1 MNKNLILRLSLYLL
15 VLAMLVGCI
24 ASCNIVSQNS
34 ESSQTAGTS
43 LEESEKKTESSP
55 DETTEPQDDSDESI
69 SSSVDESESEET
81 TDGTTDPEDTSSAET
96 TSEETTTEETTTEE
110 TTTEEITTAETETN
124 MILGD
129 EVEYASNFTVSKV
142 FDSNMVIQRNEYV
155 RVWGFADE
163 SENGKKVSAYFM
175 GAQADAIIENGEWE
189 VTFYQKYEANK
200 NLGNSLTVR
209 GAEGTE
215 YVFEDILIGD
225 VFMVVGQSNVQFSI
239 SAYLGAEPNLKWTK
253 EQISEDS
260 IIRFNYNSNQQ
271 SEGYPTR
278 GTDEVVKDAINGY
291 GWVKPDATNIDKL
304 SAIGYFIAY
313 QITELTDNGIPVGIS
328 QFSANGRPLSVFM
341 PNELAEELGSDHFS
355 EEKGIYVGNHHTNVE
370 TRYMYNHYI
379 NPFARMPIAGIVWYQ
394 GEAESPTDL
403 ASVYVERFTA
413 LMEYM
418 RSTHNLV
425 NRDFPV
431 FFVEYPSVYKVAGSS
446 SYLDTGR
453 IRATVGMIPYSLSNS
468 YVAVCADLWNDKT
481 NDNNIH
487 PYCKYEQAERVTALM
502 QAVIY
507 GGKTLDEA
515 TGPLL
520 ESYEVSK
527 DKKTVVLKFTNCGE
541 GLTTADG
548 GTVVN
553 GFGGMN
559 NKNAIHYGCIATAEI
574 TAPDTITVTFSRST
588 LGIAYNFVDSNFYGV
603 DVNLCD
609 SYGNPA
615 QGIWIY
621 FGPSN

>member
-1 MNKNLILRLSLYLL
+1 
-15 VLAMLVGCI
+15 VV
-24 ASCNIVSQNS
+24 
-34 ESSQTAGTS
+34 
-43 LEESEKKTESSP
+43 
-55 DETTEPQDDSDESI
+55 
-69 SSSVDESESEET
+69 
-81 TDGTTDPEDTSSAET
+81 
-96 TSEETTTEETTTEE
+96 
-110 TTTEEITTAETETN
+110 
-124 MILGD
+124 
-129 EVEYASNFTVSKV
+129 
-142 FDSNMVIQRNEYV
+142 
-155 RVWGFADE
+155 
-163 SENGKKVSAYFM
+163 
-175 GAQADAIIENGEWE
+175 ADAIN
-189 VTFYQKYEANK
+189 
-200 NLGNSLTVR
+200 
-209 GAEGTE
+209 
-215 YVFEDILIGD
+215 
-225 VFMVVGQSNVQFSI
+225 
-239 SAYLGAEPNLKWTK
+239 
-253 EQISEDS
+253 DS
-260 IIRFNYNSNQQ
+260 
-271 SEGYPTR
+271 
-278 GTDEVVKDAINGY
+278 
-291 GWVKPDATNIDKL
+291 GWVKPDAENIDKF
-304 SAIGYFIAY
+304 SAIGYFIAH
-313 QITELTDNGIPVGIS
+313 QVTELTDNGIPVGIT
-328 QFSANGRPLSVFM
+328 QISANGRPLSVFM
-341 PNELAEELGSDHFS
+341 PNHLAEELQTDTLKKVNVNVDG
-355 EEKGIYVGNHHTNVE
+355 ETVQREIYVDPNYTSVVE

-379 NPFARMPIAGIVWYQ
+379 NPFERMPIAGIVWYQ
-394 GEAESPTDL
+394 GESESKREL
-403 ASVYVERFTA
+403 SSVYVERFTA

-425 NRDFPV
+425 NKEFPV
-431 FFVEYPSVYKVAGSS
+431 FFVEYPSVYKVDGSDA
-446 SYLDTGR
+446 YLDTGR
-453 IRATVGMIPYSLSNS
+453 IRATIGMIPNSLSNS

-574 TAPDTITVTFSRST
+574 TAPDSITVTFSRST

-603 DVNLCD
+603 DMNLCD

>member
-1 MNKNLILRLSLYLL
+1 MNKNLILKISLYLL
-15 VLAMLVGCI
+15 MVAMLMGCI
-24 ASCNIVSQNS
+24 ASCNIESQGSETSETSAVSDAESESKTENKTETSQNS
-34 ESSQTAGTS
+34 ESI
-43 LEESEKKTESSP
+43 EIDTESSESASTSATEITTSVTTE
-55 DETTEPQDDSDESI
+55 ETTE
-69 SSSVDESESEET
+69 
-81 TDGTTDPEDTSSAET
+81 GTTAPEES
-96 TSEETTTEETTTEE
+96 TSEETTTEKPTTEE
-110 TTTEEITTAETETN
+110 TTSEETETN
-124 MILGD
+124 LILGD
-129 EVEYASNFTVSKV
+129 EIEYASNFTVSKV
-142 FDSNMVIQRNEYV
+142 FDSDMVIQRNEYV

-175 GAQADAIIENGEWE
+175 GAQADAIIVDGEWE

-200 NLGNSLTVR
+200 NLGNSLTVC
-209 GAEGTE
+209 GAGNIE

-253 EQISEDS
+253 EQLSEDS

-278 GTDEVVKDAINGY
+278 GTDEVVKDAINDY
-291 GWVKPDATNIDKL
+291 GWVKPDADNIDQL

-341 PNELAEELGSDHFS
+341 PNELAEELGSDHFDTD
-355 EEKGIYVGNHHTNVE
+355 KGIYVGNHHTNVE

-379 NPFARMPIAGIVWYQ
+379 NPYARMPIAGIIWYQ

-403 ASVYVERFTA
+403 ASVYVERFTV

-425 NRDFPV
+425 NKEFPV
-431 FFVEYPSVYKVAGSS
+431 FYVEFPSVYKVAGSS

-453 IRATVGMIPYSLSNS
+453 IRATIGMIPYSLSNS
-468 YVAVCADLWNDKT
+468 YVAVCSDLWNDKT

-487 PYCKYEQAERVTALM
+487 PYCKYEQAESVTDLM

-527 DKKTVVLKFTNCGE
+527 DKKTVILKFTNCGE

-548 GTVVN
+548 GTIVN

-559 NKNAIHYGCIATAEI
+559 NKNAINYGCIATAEI